1 MSSSGKTLLV
11 EVGMEELPSSLKEE
25 VFEKFEE
32 VFLDVLRSEQ
42 IIFGEHKVLGTPR
55 RVTILL
61 HGVEEFQRKQVL
73 EVKGPPKKVALSPEG
88 EWLKPALLF
97 AQAQGVEP
105 SSLFI
110 KEAERG
116 TYVFARKEIPGK
128 AIKEILPQVLKKAL
142 SCLQFSRSM
151 RWGEGNVAFVR
162 PIRWLVAL
170 LDDEEIVFEFADITS
185 SKFSRGH
192 RFLCPG
198 KVAISSAETYLD
210 TLRKAFVIAD
220 PQERRAKIEELLT
233 SCAQEEGIF
242 WLRDENLLEEV
253 NFLVEYPGVGVGRFE
268 EKYLTLP
275 SKVLITV
282 MKHHQRYFA
291 CTDERGNLSPHFM
304 VVLNRPADGSEIII
318 KGNERVLRARLE
330 DALFFFHEDR
340 RSSLSDKVDKLK
352 GVVFQESLGTMW
364 EKTQRLIQLSRYL
377 AQKLHV
383 GKEKAQFLERAAFLA
398 KADLACEMVKE
409 FPELQ
414 GYMGRVYAQ
423 EDGEAEEVAL
433 AIEEQYFSPSEGNYP
448 KTLVGSVLSLVDR
461 VDTIVSSFALERIP
475 SGSEDPLGLRRL
487 AQGLIGLIINKCW
500 FLGIKEL
507 IRENLSLI
515 AEQGFVSFDEAVVE
529 KVLAFLLTRLRT
541 FLLEQGINYS
551 IINAVLGIPI
561 DDIYEVYLRAS
572 ALQKLWDA
580 EKSVLEAV
588 LTGFTRAYNISKNFD
603 GSANVDEQ
611 LLQEEIEREFY
622 QSLLRF
628 EKNFE
633 SSLKEG
639 NYQKLFEDF
648 YTLVP
653 VLDRFFEKVLVMAP
667 EEAIRKNRLALMKKI
682 VLLWHRF
689 ADLSQV
695 VIQEENGGS

>member
-1 MSSSGKTLLV
+1 
-11 EVGMEELPSSLKEE
+11 
-25 VFEKFEE
+25 
-32 VFLDVLRSEQ
+32 
-42 IIFGEHKVLGTPR
+42 
-55 RVTILL
+55 
-61 HGVEEFQRKQVL
+61 
-73 EVKGPPKKVALSPEG
+73 
-88 EWLKPALLF
+88 
-97 AQAQGVEP
+97 
-105 SSLFI
+105 
-110 KEAERG
+110 
-116 TYVFARKEIPGK
+116 
-128 AIKEILPQVLKKAL
+128 
-142 SCLQFSRSM
+142 
-151 RWGEGNVAFVR
+151 
-162 PIRWLVAL
+162 
-170 LDDEEIVFEFADITS
+170 
-185 SKFSRGH
+185 
-192 RFLCPG
+192 
-198 KVAISSAETYLD
+198 
-210 TLRKAFVIAD
+210 
-220 PQERRAKIEELLT
+220 
-233 SCAQEEGIF
+233 
-242 WLRDENLLEEV
+242 
-253 NFLVEYPGVGVGRFE
+253 
-268 EKYLTLP
+268 
-275 SKVLITV
+275 
-282 MKHHQRYFA
+282 
-291 CTDERGNLSPHFM
+291 
-304 VVLNRPADGSEIII
+304 
-318 KGNERVLRARLE
+318 
-330 DALFFFHEDR
+330 
-340 RSSLSDKVDKLK
+340 
-352 GVVFQESLGTMW
+352 
-364 EKTQRLIQLSRYL
+364 
-377 AQKLHV
+377 
-383 GKEKAQFLERAAFLA
+383 
-398 KADLACEMVKE
+398 
-409 FPELQ
+409 
-414 GYMGRVYAQ
+414 
-423 EDGEAEEVAL
+423 
-433 AIEEQYFSPSEGNYP
+433 
-448 KTLVGSVLSLVDR
+448 